1 MLSNR
6 VLIVVNSVYQLI
18 TAIHMKRTILAQRN
32 ADLLLTDMLPN
43 GEAYLPHL
51 QEIRLFD
58 RVIFARTREWIQKC
72 SSGKKEDISELFQNI
87 YQKFQWGLSDE
98 LSLYCEVYFSNF
110 DALPVCLPVLFMRF
124 PVSSSAMRMDFHLM

>member
-87 YQKFQWGLSDE
+87 YQKFQ
-98 LSLYCEVYFSNF
+98 LSLI
-110 DALPVCLPVLFMRF
+110 
-124 PVSSSAMRMDFHLM
+124 HI

>member
-110 DALPVCLPVLFMRF
+110 DAFT
-124 PVSSSAMRMDFHLM
+124 RMLEIGRAHV

>member
-87 YQKFQWGLSDE
+87 YQKFQRQFSGKNYYVPQTVYE
-98 LSLYCEVYFSNF
+98 LANTLHYLGGHYAS
-110 DALPVCLPVLFMRF
+110 
-124 PVSSSAMRMDFHLM
+124 

>member
-58 RVIFARTREWIQKC
+58 RLFLPEPGNGFRNVLQ
-72 SSGKKEDISELFQNI
+72 GKKRIFLSYSKISIKN
-87 YQKFQWGLSDE
+87 
-98 LSLYCEVYFSNF
+98 FSG
-110 DALPVCLPVLFMRF
+110 A
-124 PVSSSAMRMDFHLM
+124 